1 MFLHQVHDANLTGF
15 CDSVKAESG
24 LYSELF
30 ARMGFMS
37 IVIKESKLLEQ
48 VYFSTE
54 TLNSMIVRPLN

>member
-1 MFLHQVHDANLTGF
+1 
-15 CDSVKAESG
+15 
-24 LYSELF
+24 
-30 ARMGFMS
+30 MS